1 MQEHHHPPSPPST
14 PDAAGNATLSALINT
29 ATRTY
34 HTDLNRLITTRLPL
48 SLPPHQTTPL
58 VLSRG
63 LVPFLRI
70 ILLFEQEW
78 ELLARH
84 VEHNLSHPSSSPRY
98 KDLPPQAA
106 LHAQE
111 LRTWI
116 TALRPE
122 GLVRTPRIKSDL
134 HHLHRVAGKHAYA
147 TVPLGDPWADRMRAQ
162 VRRKPHLFIAFAWV
176 FYMAIFSGGRWI
188 RARFASVGPEFWL
201 EGRASLSPSP
211 SPSSIARHDGA
222 SAERTTAKATESL
235 PGFTFFSFDG
245 EQDGEDVKAEF
256 KARLLEAETLLSSEE
271 RREVVEMAREL
282 FQRNIL
288 LVGELD
294 RMFLREKAVKAAR
307 AMAPSAL
314 GLFLL
319 LGVLLAWF
327 ARR

>member
-1 MQEHHHPPSPPST
+1 
-14 PDAAGNATLSALINT
+14 
-29 ATRTY
+29 
-34 HTDLNRLITTRLPL
+34 
-48 SLPPHQTTPL
+48 
-58 VLSRG
+58 
-63 LVPFLRI
+63 
-70 ILLFEQEW
+70 
-78 ELLARH
+78 
-84 VEHNLSHPSSSPRY
+84 
-98 KDLPPQAA
+98 
-106 LHAQE
+106 
-111 LRTWI
+111 
-116 TALRPE
+116 
-122 GLVRTPRIKSDL
+122 
-134 HHLHRVAGKHAYA
+134 
-147 TVPLGDPWADRMRAQ
+147 
-162 VRRKPHLFIAFAWV
+162 
-176 FYMAIFSGGRWI
+176 MAIFSGGRWI

-201 EGRASLSPSP
+201 EGRASPSP
-211 SPSSIARHDGA
+211 SPSSSSIARDDGG
-222 SAERTTAKATESL
+222 STKTTTTTESL

-256 KARLLEAETLLSSEE
+256 KARLLEAETLLSEEE